1 MKVTEARLKAA
12 LDRPPADIR
21 LYLLH
26 GPDESTAMALA
37 ARLAVAMGPDAER
50 IDLDSA
56 TLRSDPSRLA
66 DEAAA
71 LSLFGGAR
79 SIRVTGAGEET
90 LPAVEALL
98 AADRAGNPAIVVAP
112 GVKATGKLVKTAIDS
127 DRVMAFACYAP
138 SDRDAAT
145 IATELA
151 REVGLRVAPSVAQR
165 IARAAEGNRSVMA
178 QEVEKIAL
186 YLDAAPDRPA
196 DADEDTLAAVG
207 ATLNEGETGEIVA
220 AVVDGDAAA
229 LVLALRRQQGPDTS
243 PIPIL
248 RALER
253 RLLQLADMRAQID
266 AGEGADQVVERARVF
281 WKEKAATAAALRRWD
296 GRALRLALAR
306 VSAAQR
312 EAIAAGATGETLMGQ
327 TLVALAEA
335 RSARR

>member
-12 LDRPPADIR
+12 LDRPPADVR

-37 ARLAVAMGPDAER
+37 ARLAAAMGADAER

-56 TLRSDPSRLA
+56 ALRGDPSRLA

-79 SIRVTGAGEET
+79 SIRVTGVGEEA
-90 LPAVEALL
+90 LAAVEALL
-98 AADRAGNPAIVVAP
+98 SADRAGNPAVVVSP

-127 DRVMAFACYAP
+127 DRAMAFACYAP
-138 SDRDAAT
+138 SDRDAAA
-145 IATELA
+145 IATDLG
-151 REVGLRVAPSVAQR
+151 RDLGLRVSPPVAQR
-165 IARAAEGNRSVMA
+165 IARAAEGNRAVMA
-178 QEVEKIAL
+178 QELEKIAL

-196 DADEDTLAAVG
+196 DADEETLMAVG
-207 ATLNEGETGEIVA
+207 ATLTEGETGEIVA
-220 AVVDGDAAA
+220 AVVGGDAAG
-229 LVLALRRQQGPDTS
+229 LVLALRRQQGPDSS

-266 AGEGADQVVERARVF
+266 AGEGVDQVVDRGRVF

-296 GRALRLALAR
+296 ARALRLALAR
-306 VSAAQR
+306 VAGAQR
-312 EAIAAGATGETLMGQ
+312 EAIAAGATGETLVAQ
-327 TLVALAEA
+327 TLVGLAEA